1 MLNEENYLAYSKSSK
16 EVLKT
21 ATLFKNLSINAFI
34 TGPAGSGKSL
44 LARYMQGD
52 AVVTDAANI
61 DELLSLTERS
71 DSIIIENFDKITKY
85 SSLDFSNK
93 KVIGISRKKIDD
105 KIIDKFFG
113 ITIELTPLS
122 QREEDILP
130 IAEKFLAQA
139 KDVLMYEENIPLS
152 IDHLDISQNCHSLK
166 KSVFFKLL
174 EDEITENEIL
184 SLVESFLEKRMEGNN
199 LYREY
204 LYLYEK
210 PLIQTGLKKYK
221 SQLKLSD
228 ALGLNRNTLRK
239 KVNELDI
246 KVDHDDV

>member
-1 MLNEENYLAYSKSSK
+1 MHNDVSYLAYSKSSK

-44 LARYMQGD
+44 LAQYMQNDGVIAD
-52 AVVTDAANI
+52 ATDI

-71 DSIIIENFDKITKY
+71 DKIIIENFDKITKY
-85 SSLDFSNK
+85 SALDFSNK
-93 KVIGISRKKIDD
+93 KVIGISSKKIDE

-113 ITIELTPLS
+113 ITIELQPLCE
-122 QREEDILP
+122 REEDILP

-139 KDVLMYEENIPLS
+139 KEVLMYDEEIVLNPQK
-152 IDHLDISQNCHSLK
+152 LDISQNCHSLK
-166 KSVFFKLL
+166 KSVFFQLL
-174 EDEITENEIL
+174 QDEITENEIL
-184 SLVESFLEKRMEGNN
+184 SLMEAFLEKRMEGNN
-199 LYREY
+199 IYREF
-204 LYLYEK
+204 LYLYEQ
-210 PLIQTGLKKYK
+210 PLITMGLKRYK

-246 KVDHDDV
+246 KVGSDDD